1 MRKNVAS
8 QFIAAQLI
16 NKSTGASVTSGT
28 CTVYV
33 TKDGGTQTAGSGTV
47 THEGNGEYSYAPTQ
61 AETNATHVAFT
72 WTHTD
77 AVAVTI
83 NVYPVAYDYGDAAG
97 LGLSRLDAAI
107 STRSTYAGGD
117 TSGVTTL
124 LTRIVGTLAT
134 GTHNAQ
140 SGDAYARLGAPAGA
154 SVSADILTID
164 NLVDD
169 LESRLGTPSNLG
181 SGATVAANLVD
192 IEAQTDDIGAA
203 GAGLT
208 ALATA
213 AELAKVPKSDGTA
226 SWNATALAALQNEAN
241 DALVANNLDHL
252 VKVAVDTD
260 FATTVHLDSV
270 IGQLV
275 DNGTSATF
283 DRTTESLEAIRDR
296 GDAAWGTA
304 TGFATPTNITAGTIT
319 TVTNLTN
326 APTAG
331 DLTAAMKASVN
342 AEVDSALNTAIPGSP
357 VASSNTT
364 SKCSAWNPWND
375 DCVPCPP
382 LGSAEPSALAVKPIA
397 NQSPV
402 FETCHSV
409 VSIVPPSGVLLF
421 A

>member
-33 TKDGGTQTAGSGTV
+33 TKDGGTQASGGGTV

-77 AVAVTI
+77 AVTVTI

-124 LTRIVGTLAT
+124 LSRVVGTVAS

-140 SGDAYARLGAPAGA
+140 SGDTYARLGAPAGA
-154 SVSADILTID
+154 SVSADILVLD

-192 IEAQTDDIGAA
+192 IEGQTDDIGAA

-208 ALATA
+208 ALASAAALAVVDGIVDSILVDTGTTLDA
-213 AELAKVPKSDGTA
+213 LIRDLPTNAEL
-226 SWNATALAALQNEAN
+226 ATALAGADDAVLAAIAAL
-241 DALVANNLDHL
+241 NNL
-252 VKVAVDTD
+252 
-260 FATTVHLDSV
+260 
-270 IGQLV
+270 
-275 DNGTSATF
+275 SA
-283 DRTTESLEAIRDR
+283 AQ
-296 GDAAWGTA
+296 
-304 TGFATPTNITAGTIT
+304 
-319 TVTNLTN
+319 
-326 APTAG
+326 
-331 DLTAAMKASVN
+331 VN
-342 AEVDSALNTAIPGSP
+342 AEVVDAISVDTYAQPGQGNP
-357 VASSNTT
+357 AATT
-364 SKCSAWNPWND
+364 TLAEMLGLLYKAWRNPKAQTD
-375 DCVPCPP
+375 G
-382 LGSAEPSALAVKPIA
+382 LFS
-397 NQSPV
+397 
-402 FETCHSV
+402 
-409 VSIVPPSGVLLF
+409 LF
-421 A
+421 ADNGTTLDQKAVTAFDGTTFTQGKMITGA